1 MKQLISAEDVSNRL
15 GVPPVTIYAWV
26 RLGQLPSYK
35 LGRRVMFDESEI
47 EAWLEKRYKPAKAAV
62 NQ

>member
-1 MKQLISAEDVSNRL
+1 MKQLISAEDVSKRL

-26 RLGQLPSYK
+26 SRGQMPSYK

-47 EAWLEKRYKPAKAAV
+47 EAWLKAKYKPMKAVV